1 MYGNLNSVVPLLAFT
16 AKKTCANWMSSDKEE
31 QSDVEVRGLEQRI
44 LYLDSSVLILNLGQA
59 FKSLLQ

>member
-44 LYLDSSVLILNLGQA
+44 ILFGQ
-59 FKSLLQ
+59 FRVNTQPRTSF

>member
-1 MYGNLNSVVPLLAFT
+1 
-16 AKKTCANWMSSDKEE
+16 MSSDKEE

-59 FKSLLQ
+59 FKSLLQWYCLN